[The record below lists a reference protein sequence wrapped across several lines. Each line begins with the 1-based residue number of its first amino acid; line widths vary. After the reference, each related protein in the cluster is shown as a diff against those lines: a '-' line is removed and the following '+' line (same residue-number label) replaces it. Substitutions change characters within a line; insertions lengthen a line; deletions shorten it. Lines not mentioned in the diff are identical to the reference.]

1 MREHEVLIL
10 GGGTAG
16 VTVAARL
23 KRADRDLDVAVV
35 EPSKDHWY
43 QPLWTLVGAGVATV
57 EETRRDEAEV
67 LPKGV
72 HWIQDRVVSIDPDER
87 RVTLASD
94 ETVGYR
100 QLVVALGIEYDW
112 DAVEGLKE
120 AMGQDGVV
128 CNYRPDYAE
137 ATWKALSSFQG
148 GTMVFTNPAGQVK
161 CGGAPQKI
169 MYLGEDYARRHGLR
183 DKTEVI
189 GAFAGTKMLGVEEIN
204 ATLNHIVDERGIDMR
219 FHHDLVAID
228 ADAKEAVFEIN
239 DDPDRRRVRIAYDFI
254 HVTPPMRAPGPVRSS
269 PLAVAD
275 GPHAGCVEVDIHT
288 LQSPVYPDV
297 FALGDAAALPTAK
310 TGAAIRKQA
319 PVLVDHLL
327 AHRAG
332 RTSEKRYGGYSSCP
346 LVTGYG
352 RLVLAEFEY
361 DNVYKPTFPV
371 DQTKERWDMYML
383 KRHILPRMYWY
394 GMLRGLA

>member
-23 KRADRDLDVAVV
+23 KRADRGLDVAVV

-43 QPLWTLVGAGVATV
+43 QPLWTLVGGGVATV
-57 EETRRDEAEV
+57 EETRRDEAKV

-72 HWIQDRVVSIDPDER
+72 HWIQDRVEGIDPDVHQ
-87 RVTLASD
+87 VTLAGG

-100 QLVVALGIEYDW
+100 QLVVALGIEYAW
-112 DAVEGLKE
+112 DAVEGLRD
-120 AMGQDGVV
+120 ALGHDGVV
-128 CNYRPDYAE
+128 CNYLPEGAE
-137 ATWKALSSFQG
+137 ATWRELQAFQG
-148 GTMVFTNPAGQVK
+148 GTMLFTNPAGQVK

-169 MYLGEDYARRHGLR
+169 MYLAEDYARRHGLR
-183 DKTEVI
+183 DQTRVI

-204 ATLNHIVDERGIDMR
+204 ATLNRIVEERDIGMR

-239 DDPDRRRVRIAYDFI
+239 DDPERPRVRIGYDFL
-254 HVTPPMRAPGPVRSS
+254 HVTPPMRAPAVVRDT
-269 PLAVAD
+269 PLAAAE
-275 GPHAGCVEVDIHT
+275 GPHQGYVEVDIHT
-288 LQSPVYPDV
+288 LRHPRYPDV
-297 FALGDAAALPTAK
+297 FALGDVAAVPTAK
-310 TGAAIRKQA
+310 TGAAVRKQA
-319 PVLVDHLL
+319 PVLVDQLL

-332 RTSEKRYGGYSSCP
+332 TTSSKSYDGYSSCP

-352 RLVLAEFEY
+352 RLVLAEFTY
-361 DNVYKPTFPV
+361 DNVYAPTFPV

-383 KRHILPRMYWY
+383 KRHILPLMYWH